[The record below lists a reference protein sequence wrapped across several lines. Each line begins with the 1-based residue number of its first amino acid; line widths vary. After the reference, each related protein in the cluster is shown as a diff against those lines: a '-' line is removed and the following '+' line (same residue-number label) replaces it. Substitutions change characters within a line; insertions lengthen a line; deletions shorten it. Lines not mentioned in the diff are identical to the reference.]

1 MERYHTKHTDFNFE
15 FEHFLKA
22 PTLAQEESDI
32 TQGPFLSLSIAKS
45 DSLRNE

>member
-1 MERYHTKHTDFNFE
+1 MELYHTKRTDPSFE